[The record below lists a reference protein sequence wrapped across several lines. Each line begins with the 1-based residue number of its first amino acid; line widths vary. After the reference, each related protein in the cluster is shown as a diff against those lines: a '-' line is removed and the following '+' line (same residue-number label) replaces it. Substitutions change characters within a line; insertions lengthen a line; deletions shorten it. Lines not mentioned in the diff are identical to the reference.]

1 MAKPPIYTPSSSL
14 IQQTAKLF
22 VGAPEF
28 QAFGTATL
36 TREAKGK
43 YYWSIPASGTV
54 QLAADIK
61 AILRNFRSAVVNYQY
76 KGIDNGSIS
85 LKSVTANYLITVANA
100 TSGAVTL
107 SATTFPADNTVT
119 TPTVV
124 DLLAAAQGALQTA
137 FRANLYQTV
146 LTPANTGL
154 LPLSTDQLSAE
165 VIFVT
170 PASSVIHFYG
180 LALDLNYNI

>member
-22 VGAPEF
+22 LAAPDF
-28 QAFGTATL
+28 SAFGTATL

-54 QLAADIK
+54 QLAASLST
-61 AILRNFRSAVVNYQY
+61 ILRNFRSAVVNYQF
-76 KGIDNGSIS
+76 KGVDQGALS

-119 TPTVV
+119 TPTVI
-124 DLLAAAQGALQTA
+124 DLLAAAQGALSTG

-154 LPLSTDQLSAE
+154 LPLATDELTAE

-170 PASSVIHFYG
+170 PASSVIRFYG